1 MRKTRLLLVL
11 GVAAAA
17 LSIAAVVRASIPD
30 ASGVIHGCYS
40 SKDGSL
46 RVVDTGSGGACDGKK
61 ETALDWNRA
70 GTTGP
75 KGPTGP
81 AGTSHAYYSYGGLLQ
96 ATTLGPS
103 LISVDQLTG
112 LPAGTYVVSVR
123 GIVQDAPKDQ
133 EAECRLVAGGTD
145 VQETLVDTFAT
156 GSPRLPFSLSA
167 AVTLKGLGTIET
179 DCESNDNGGFA
190 FAFDVSTTAV
200 AVDALN

>member
-1 MRKTRLLLVL
+1 MGTKTI
-11 GVAAAA
+11 VASIVAVSTLAVA
-17 LSIAAVVRASIPD
+17 SIAYATIPD
-30 ASGVIHGCYS
+30 GSGVIHGCYS

-46 RVVDTGSGGACDGKK
+46 RVLDTGSGGACDAKK

-103 LISVDQLTG
+103 LTSVDQLTG

-123 GIVQDAPKDQ
+123 GIVQDAPKNQ

-156 GSPRLPFSLSA
+156 ASPRLPFSLSA
-167 AVTLKGLGTIET
+167 AVTLKGPGTIET
-179 DCESNDNGGFA
+179 DCESDDSGGFA

-200 AVDALN
+200 AVTP